1 MYINNDVMMSCFD
14 AELVEVSTM
23 LALNLDVD
31 ENGPGLAP
39 CRRGCVTRPD
49 EQQNATLLAI

>member
-1 MYINNDVMMSCFD
+1 MMSCFD
-14 AELVEVSTM
+14 ARLVEVSTM